1 MSVPYAY
8 THGCARRATNVAN
21 DDLPSLEAQSEA
33 WEAYVTARTK
43 ADLTLKLEDGRVAA
57 LAFRKFYQLF
67 TAGDLVDARR

>member
-1 MSVPYAY
+1 MTVPCAY
-8 THGCARRATNVAN
+8 TRGCARRATNVAN

-33 WEAYVTARTK
+33 WYAYVAARNQ
-43 ADLTLKLEDGRVAA
+43 ADRTLKLEDGRAA